1 MTEQHIEYV
10 ESFTYLE
17 STISKTG
24 GTEEDTKSRIGKARP
39 VCVTLKPVWN
49 NSTILLKTNLTIFN
63 SNVKSVLLY
72 GSETWK
78 HNKALYSKLQVFVN
92 TCLRQIL
99 RIRWPGTISNEELWR
114 IKQQRPI
121 TDVIKERK
129 WGWVG
134 HTLRRN
140 STSITILD
148 WNHQAQARPSN
159 HALEKNSRHWPSHIW
174 NVLGRVAKQKAQD
187 RRGW

>member
-1 MTEQHIEYV
+1 MTEQHIEDV

-24 GTEEDTKSRIGKARP
+24 GTEEDTKSMIGKARP
-39 VCVTLKPVWN
+39 VLVTLKPVWN

-72 GSETWK
+72 GSEPWK

-99 RIRWPGTISNEELWR
+99 RIRWPDTISNEEL
-114 IKQQRPI
+114 
-121 TDVIKERK
+121 
-129 WGWVG
+129 
-134 HTLRRN
+134 
-140 STSITILD
+140 
-148 WNHQAQARPSN
+148 
-159 HALEKNSRHWPSHIW
+159 
-174 NVLGRVAKQKAQD
+174 
-187 RRGW
+187 